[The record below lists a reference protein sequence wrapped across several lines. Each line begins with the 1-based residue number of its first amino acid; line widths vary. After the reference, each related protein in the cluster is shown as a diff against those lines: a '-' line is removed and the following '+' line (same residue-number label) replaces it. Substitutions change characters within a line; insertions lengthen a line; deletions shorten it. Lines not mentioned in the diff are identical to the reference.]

1 MARAK
6 LSESAEA
13 PWDCPFCGDSEVG
26 VSAELEG
33 SPLLSG
39 ECLLIT
45 CHGNPFS
52 ILLDRG
58 GTGSPEDVVGLH
70 KC

>member
-45 CHGNPFS
+45 CFS
-52 ILLDRG
+52 ILLDRD
-58 GTGSPEDVVGLH
+58 GTGSPEDAVGLH